1 VKGVVVRGISPN
13 ETVTI
18 IDDNWRGQD
27 VKEISYKYSSGKL
40 SSRLVYHDEANNLEV
55 LKSGLPWSFD
65 GEGDKFRIVSEA
77 LRIKNGY
84 LFDPVLAVH
93 TSLVEPL
100 PHQITAVYEKMLPR
114 QPLRY
119 LLADDP
125 GAGKT
130 IMAGLFIKEL
140 IIRGDV
146 KRCLICAPGNLVEQW
161 QDEMHSRFHISFE
174 IITNEKIETSR
185 SGNPYK
191 EYDFVISRL
200 DHMSRSHEIQA
211 RLEQTDW
218 DLIVCDEAH
227 KMSATFFGG
236 EIRETKRR
244 KLGRLL
250 SRLTRN
256 FLLLTATPHNGKEE
270 DFQLFLSLLDQDR
283 FEGKFRDGVHR
294 IDTSDIMRRLVKE
307 QLLRFDGTRL
317 FPERFAYTVKYQ
329 LSELEDR
336 LYKEVTDYVRNEMNR
351 ADRLAEGRRNVV
363 GFALTILQRRLASSP
378 EAIYQSLRR
387 RKERLKKKM
396 QEAQDRKDG
405 KLIEEDEQLDEEE
418 IEDLE
423 DAPEEEVEQYQQKIV
438 DQASAAQ
445 TIQELRAEIN
455 ALENLEKLAYEV
467 RHSGTDRKWDELSKL
482 LQDDK
487 EMFDNNGGRRKLII
501 FTEYLDT
508 LNYVSNRLK
517 TLIGKP
523 RSIVTI
529 HGGIG
534 RQERKNAQDAF
545 TQDKEVLIL
554 VATDAAGEG
563 INLQRGHLMVN
574 YDLPWNPNR
583 IEQRFGRIHRIGQ
596 TEVCHLWNLVAPE
609 TREGDVF
616 KRLFEKLEEE
626 RKALGGQVFDVL
638 GKVFQERPLRD
649 LLIEAVRYGDRPD
662 VRARLKEA
670 VDGAMNRE
678 HLRELVEERALAR
691 DSMDSAAVRRV
702 REEMERAEARR
713 LQPHFISAFFL
724 EAFQLLGG
732 SVNEREAKRYELTYV
747 PSSIRSRDHYISGRE
762 KTRERYERI
771 TFEKNFIN
779 VQGKPLAEFVSPGH
793 TLLDATLDLTLER
806 YKELLRRGAIL
817 VDPSDSATQM
827 RILFYLESTI
837 QDARTDSAGNN
848 YVVSKEMQFVEIDEN
863 CSPHKAGYAPYL
875 DYRPITDA
883 EKTGIKDALDSPWLK
898 NDLEQRALTY
908 AINGLVPKHF
918 ESTKKMREEL
928 VEKTRAAV
936 HDRLTKEI
944 AYWDRRAN
952 ELKDQESQGKVNAK
966 MNSGLAR
973 KRADELEARLKN
985 RMLELDREKQLS
997 RVPPVIM
1004 GGALVVPAG
1013 LLQGTEGEEVS
1024 MYSHDT
1030 KENEMIA
1037 MNRVMEVER
1046 SLGRLPHDVSAD
1058 KCGYDIESQ
1067 VPGTG
1072 KLKFIEVKGRV
1083 VGAPVVT
1090 LHKNEILTGLN
1101 KPEDFILAV
1110 VLIEN
1115 RAAKTVRYVKKPF
1128 SREPDFGVTSINYEL
1143 KKLLDHSEDPL

>member
-1 VKGVVVRGISPN
+1 M
-13 ETVTI
+13 
-18 IDDNWRGQD
+18 
-27 VKEISYKYSSGKL
+27 KEIAYKFSSGKL
-40 SSRLVYHDEANNLEV
+40 SSRLVYREEASPLEI

-140 IIRGDV
+140 MIRGDV

-161 QDEMHSRFHISFE
+161 QDEMYSRFHIPFE

-191 EYDFVISRL
+191 EYNFVISRL
-200 DHMSRSHEIQA
+200 DHMSRNPEIQA

-218 DLIVCDEAH
+218 DLIICDEAH

-283 FEGKFRDGVHR
+283 FEGKFRDGVHK

-329 LSELEDR
+329 LSLPEDT
-336 LYKEVTDYVRNEMNR
+336 LYKQVTDYVRNEMNR

-387 RKERLKKKM
+387 RKERLKKKL

-405 KLIEEDEQLDEEE
+405 KLIEEEEELTEEE

-423 DAPEEEVEQYQQKIV
+423 DAPDEEAERYQQKIV

-445 TIQELRAEIN
+445 TIQELQAEIN
-455 ALENLEKLAYEV
+455 TLEKLEELAYKV

-487 EMFDNNGGRRKLII
+487 EMFDANGARRKLII
-501 FTEYLDT
+501 FTEYFDT
-508 LNYVSNRLK
+508 LNYVSSRVK

-523 RSIVTI
+523 DAIVTI
-529 HGGIG
+529 HGGMG

-662 VRARLKEA
+662 VRAKLKEI
-670 VDGAMNRE
+670 VDSAMDRE
-678 HLRELVEERALAR
+678 HLRELLEERALAR
-691 DSMDSAAVRRV
+691 DSMDSAAVRKV

-732 SVNEREAKRYELTYV
+732 SVKEREAKRYELTHV
-747 PSSIRSRDHYISGRE
+747 PAVIRSRDHYIIGRE
-762 KTRERYERI
+762 KIRERYERI
-771 TFEKNFIN
+771 TFEKHLIN
-779 VQGKPLAEFVSPGH
+779 VQGKPLAEFISPGH
-793 TLLDATLDLTLER
+793 PLLDATLDLILER
-806 YKELLRRGAIL
+806 YKDLLRRGAIL
-817 VDPSDSATQM
+817 VDPTDGSKQM
-827 RILFYLESTI
+827 RVLFYLESTV

-848 YVVSKEMQFVEIDEN
+848 YVVSKEMQFVEIDESGN
-863 CSPHKAGYAPYL
+863 AHKAGYAPYL
-875 DYRPITDA
+875 DYRPTSEA
-883 EKTGIKDALDSPWLK
+883 EKTTIQSALESPWLK
-898 NDLEQRALTY
+898 NDLEQKALTY
-908 AINGLVPKHF
+908 AITELVPRHF
-918 ESTKKMREEL
+918 ESIKKMREEL

-952 ELKDQESQGKVNAK
+952 ELKDQELQGKVNARI
-966 MNSGLAR
+966 NSGLAR

-997 RVPPVIM
+997 RAPPLIV
-1004 GGALVVPAG
+1004 GGALVIPAG
-1013 LLQGTEGEEVS
+1013 LVQSVGSEEIPE
-1024 MYSHDT
+1024 YARDT
-1030 KENEMIA
+1030 KESEMIA
-1037 MNRVMEVER
+1037 MTKVMEIER
-1046 SLGRLPHDVSAD
+1046 KLGREPRDVSAD
-1058 KCGYDIESQ
+1058 KCGYDIESRI
-1067 VPGTG
+1067 PGSG

-1101 KPEDFILAV
+1101 KPEDFILAL

-1115 RAAKTVRYVKKPF
+1115 GAAKAVRYVKRPF
-1128 SREPDFGVTSINYEL
+1128 VREPDFGVTSINYEL
-1143 KKLLDHSEDPL
+1143 KKLLDHSEVPS

>member
-1 VKGVVVRGISPN
+1 M
-13 ETVTI
+13 I
-18 IDDNWRGQD
+18 IDENWRGQD
-27 VKEISYKYSSGKL
+27 VKEIAYKFSSGKL
-40 SSRLVYHDEANNLEV
+40 SSRLVYREEASPLEI
-55 LKSGLPWSFD
+55 LESGLPWSFD
-65 GEGDKFRIVSEA
+65 GEGDKFRLVSEA

-84 LFDPVLAVH
+84 LYDPFLAVH

-140 IIRGDV
+140 MIRGDV

-161 QDEMHSRFHISFE
+161 QDEMYSRFHIPFE

-191 EYDFVISRL
+191 DYNFVISRL
-200 DHMSRSHEIQA
+200 DQMGRNPEIQA

-218 DLIVCDEAH
+218 DLIICDEAH

-236 EIRETKRR
+236 EMRETKRR

-283 FEGKFRDGVHR
+283 FEGKFRDGVHK
-294 IDTSDIMRRLVKE
+294 IDISDIMRRLVKE

-317 FPERFAYTVKYQ
+317 FPERFAYKAKYQ
-329 LSELEDR
+329 LSALEDAP
-336 LYKEVTDYVRNEMNR
+336 YKQVTDYVRNEMNR

-405 KLIEEDEQLDEEE
+405 KLIEEEEQLTEEE

-423 DAPEEEVEQYQQKIV
+423 DAPDEEAEQYQQKIV

-445 TIQELRAEIN
+445 TIQELQAEIN
-455 ALENLEKLAYEV
+455 TLEKLEELAYKV

-487 EMFDNNGGRRKLII
+487 EMFDTNGIRRKLII
-501 FTEYLDT
+501 FTEYVDT
-508 LNYVSNRLK
+508 LNYVSSRIK

-523 RSIVTI
+523 DAIVTI
-529 HGGIG
+529 HGGLG
-534 RQERKNAQDAF
+534 RQERKIAQDAF

-563 INLQRGHLMVN
+563 INLQRGNLMVN

-616 KRLFEKLEEE
+616 RRLFEKLEEE

-662 VRARLKEA
+662 VKAKLKEI
-670 VDGAMNRE
+670 VDNAMDRE
-678 HLRELVEERALAR
+678 HLRELLEERALAR

-732 SVNEREAKRYELTYV
+732 SVKEREAKRYELTHV
-747 PSSIRSRDHYISGRE
+747 PSVIRSRDHYIIGRE
-762 KTRERYERI
+762 KIRERYERI
-771 TFEKNFIN
+771 TFEKSLIN
-779 VQGKPLAEFVSPGH
+779 AQGNL
-793 TLLDATLDLTLER
+793 
-806 YKELLRRGAIL
+806 
-817 VDPSDSATQM
+817 
-827 RILFYLESTI
+827 
-837 QDARTDSAGNN
+837 
-848 YVVSKEMQFVEIDEN
+848 
-863 CSPHKAGYAPYL
+863 
-875 DYRPITDA
+875 
-883 EKTGIKDALDSPWLK
+883 
-898 NDLEQRALTY
+898 
-908 AINGLVPKHF
+908 
-918 ESTKKMREEL
+918 
-928 VEKTRAAV
+928 
-936 HDRLTKEI
+936 
-944 AYWDRRAN
+944 
-952 ELKDQESQGKVNAK
+952 
-966 MNSGLAR
+966 
-973 KRADELEARLKN
+973 
-985 RMLELDREKQLS
+985 
-997 RVPPVIM
+997 
-1004 GGALVVPAG
+1004 
-1013 LLQGTEGEEVS
+1013 
-1024 MYSHDT
+1024 
-1030 KENEMIA
+1030 
-1037 MNRVMEVER
+1037 
-1046 SLGRLPHDVSAD
+1046 
-1058 KCGYDIESQ
+1058 
-1067 VPGTG
+1067 
-1072 KLKFIEVKGRV
+1072 
-1083 VGAPVVT
+1083 
-1090 LHKNEILTGLN
+1090 
-1101 KPEDFILAV
+1101 
-1110 VLIEN
+1110 
-1115 RAAKTVRYVKKPF
+1115 
-1128 SREPDFGVTSINYEL
+1128 
-1143 KKLLDHSEDPL
+1143 

>member
-1 VKGVVVRGISPN
+1 M
-13 ETVTI
+13 
-18 IDDNWRGQD
+18 
-27 VKEISYKYSSGKL
+27 KEIAYKFSSGKL
-40 SSRLVYHDEANNLEV
+40 SSRLVYREEANPLEI

-140 IIRGDV
+140 MIRGDV

-161 QDEMHSRFHISFE
+161 QDEMYSRFHIPFE

-191 EYDFVISRL
+191 EYNFVISRL
-200 DHMSRSHEIQA
+200 DHMSRNPEIQA

-218 DLIVCDEAH
+218 DLIICDEAH
-227 KMSATFFGG
+227 KMSATFFSG
-236 EIRETKRR
+236 EVRETKRR

-283 FEGKFRDGVHR
+283 FEGKFRDGVHK

-329 LSELEDR
+329 LSPLEDT
-336 LYKEVTDYVRNEMNR
+336 LYKQVTDYVRNEMNR

-405 KLIEEDEQLDEEE
+405 KLIEEEEELTEEE

-423 DAPEEEVEQYQQKIV
+423 DAPDEEAERYQQKVV

-445 TIQELRAEIN
+445 TIQELQAEIN
-455 ALENLEKLAYEV
+455 TLEKLEELAYKV

-487 EMFDNNGGRRKLII
+487 EMFDTNGARRKLII
-501 FTEYLDT
+501 FTEYFDT
-508 LNYVSNRLK
+508 LNYVSSRVK

-523 RSIVTI
+523 DAIVTI
-529 HGGIG
+529 HGGMG
-534 RQERKNAQDAF
+534 RQDRKNAQDAF

-662 VRARLKEA
+662 VKAKLKEI
-670 VDGAMNRE
+670 VDNAMDRE
-678 HLRELVEERALAR
+678 HLRELLEERALAR
-691 DSMDSAAVRRV
+691 DSMDSAAVRKV

-732 SVNEREAKRYELTYV
+732 SVKEREAKRYELTHV
-747 PSSIRSRDHYISGRE
+747 PAIIRSRDHYIIGRE
-762 KTRERYERI
+762 KIRERYERI
-771 TFEKNFIN
+771 TFEKHLIN
-779 VQGKPLAEFVSPGH
+779 VQGKPLAEFISPGH
-793 TLLDATLDLTLER
+793 PLLDATLDLILER
-806 YKELLRRGAIL
+806 FKDLLRRGAIL
-817 VDPSDSATQM
+817 VDPTDSSKQM
-827 RILFYLESTI
+827 RVLFYLESTV

-848 YVVSKEMQFVEIDEN
+848 YVVSKEMQFVEIDE
-863 CSPHKAGYAPYL
+863 SGIAHKAGYAPYL
-875 DYRPITDA
+875 DYRPASEA
-883 EKTGIKDALDSPWLK
+883 ERTAIQSALQSPWLK
-898 NDLEQRALTY
+898 NDPEQKALTY
-908 AINGLVPKHF
+908 AIAELVPRHF
-918 ESTKKMREEL
+918 ESIRKMREEL

-952 ELKDQESQGKVNAK
+952 ELKDQELQGKVNARI
-966 MNSGLAR
+966 NSGLAR
-973 KRADELEARLKN
+973 KRADELEARLKS

-997 RVPPVIM
+997 RAPPVIM
-1004 GGALVVPAG
+1004 GGALVIPAG
-1013 LLQGTEGEEVS
+1013 LVQGVGSEDIP
-1024 MYSHDT
+1024 MYARDT
-1030 KENEMIA
+1030 KESEMIA
-1037 MNRVMEVER
+1037 MTKIIEIER
-1046 SLGRLPHDVSAD
+1046 KLGREPRDVSAD
-1058 KCGYDIESQ
+1058 KCGYDVESRI
-1067 VPGTG
+1067 PGTG

-1101 KPEDFILAV
+1101 KPEDFILAL

-1115 RAAKTVRYVKKPF
+1115 GAAKTVRYVKKPF
-1128 SREPDFGVTSINYEL
+1128 GREPDFGVTSINYDL
-1143 KKLLDHSEDPL
+1143 NKLLDQSEEPS

>member
-1 VKGVVVRGISPN
+1 M
-13 ETVTI
+13 
-18 IDDNWRGQD
+18 
-27 VKEISYKYSSGKL
+27 KEVAYKFSSGKL
-40 SSRLVYHDEANNLEV
+40 SSRLVYREEASPLEI
-55 LKSGLPWSFD
+55 LQSGLPWSFD
-65 GEGDKFRIVSEA
+65 GEGDKFRLVSEA

-84 LFDPVLAVH
+84 LFDPILAVH

-140 IIRGDV
+140 MIRGDV

-161 QDEMHSRFHISFE
+161 QDEMYSRFHIPFE

-191 EYDFVISRL
+191 EYNFVISRL
-200 DHMSRSHEIQA
+200 DHMSRNPEIQA

-218 DLIVCDEAH
+218 DLIICDEAH

-283 FEGKFRDGVHR
+283 FEGKFRDGVHK

-307 QLLRFDGTRL
+307 QLLRFDGTKL

-329 LSELEDR
+329 LSPLEDT
-336 LYKEVTDYVRNEMNR
+336 LYKQVTDYVRNEMNR

-405 KLIEEDEQLDEEE
+405 KLIEEEEELTEEE

-423 DAPEEEVEQYQQKIV
+423 DAPDEEAEQYQQKIV

-445 TIQELRAEIN
+445 TIQELQAEIN
-455 ALENLEKLAYEV
+455 TLEKLEELAYKV

-487 EMFDNNGGRRKLII
+487 EMFDINGVRRKLII

-508 LNYVSNRLK
+508 LNYVSSRVK

-523 RSIVTI
+523 DAVVTI
-529 HGGIG
+529 HGGMG

-616 KRLFEKLEEE
+616 RRLFEKLEEE

-638 GKVFQERPLRD
+638 GKVFQERSLRD

-662 VRARLKEA
+662 VRAKLKEI
-670 VDGAMNRE
+670 VDSAMDRE
-678 HLRELVEERALAR
+678 HLRELLEERALAR
-691 DSMDSAAVRRV
+691 DSMDSAAVSRV

-724 EAFQLLGG
+724 GAFQLLGG
-732 SVNEREAKRYELTYV
+732 SVKEREPKRYELTHV
-747 PSSIRSRDHYISGRE
+747 PSVIRSRDHYIIGRE
-762 KTRERYERI
+762 KIRERYERI
-771 TFEKNFIN
+771 TFEKHLMN
-779 VQGKPLAEFVSPGH
+779 VPGKPLAEFISPGH
-793 TLLDATLDLTLER
+793 PLLDATLDLTLER
-806 YKELLRRGAIL
+806 YKDLLRRGAIL
-817 VDPSDSATQM
+817 VDPTDSSKQM
-827 RILFYLESTI
+827 RVLFYMESTV
-837 QDARTDSAGNN
+837 QDARTDAAGNN
-848 YVVSKEMQFVEIDEN
+848 IAVSKEMQFVEIDEN
-863 CSPHKAGYAPYL
+863 GNPHKAGYAPYL
-875 DYRPITDA
+875 DYRPVTEA
-883 EKTGIKDALDSPWLK
+883 EKAAIQDALQSPWLK
-898 NDLEQRALTY
+898 NDLEQKALTY
-908 AINGLVPKHF
+908 AITELVPRHF
-918 ESTKKMREEL
+918 ESIKKLREEL
-928 VEKTRAAV
+928 VDKTRAAV

-952 ELKDQESQGKVNAK
+952 ELKDQELQGKVNAK
-966 MNSGLAR
+966 INSGLAR
-973 KRADELEARLKN
+973 KRADELEARLKS

-997 RVPPVIM
+997 RAPPVIT
-1004 GGALVVPAG
+1004 GGALVIPAG
-1013 LLQGTEGEEVS
+1013 LVQGLGSEDIP
-1024 MYSHDT
+1024 MYARDT
-1030 KENEMIA
+1030 KESEMIA
-1037 MNRVMEVER
+1037 MSQVMEIER
-1046 SLGRLPHDVSAD
+1046 KLGREPRDVSAD
-1058 KCGYDIESQ
+1058 KCGYDIESKI
-1067 VPGTG
+1067 PGTG
-1072 KLKFIEVKGRV
+1072 KLKFIEVKGRIAE
-1083 VGAPVVT
+1083 APVVT
-1090 LHKNEILTGLN
+1090 VHKNEILTCLN
-1101 KPEDFILAV
+1101 KPEDFILAL

-1115 RAAKTVRYVKKPF
+1115 GTAKTARYVKKPF
-1128 SREPDFGVTSINYEL
+1128 EKELDFAVTSINYDL
-1143 KKLLDHSEDPL
+1143 KKLLEKSETPS